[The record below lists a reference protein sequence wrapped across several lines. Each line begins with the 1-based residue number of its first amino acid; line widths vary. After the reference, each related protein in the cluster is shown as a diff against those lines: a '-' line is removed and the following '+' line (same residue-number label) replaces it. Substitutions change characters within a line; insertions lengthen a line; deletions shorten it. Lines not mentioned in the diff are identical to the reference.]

1 MGARKDLTGT
11 RREKLVVIRQLE
23 ERFTGSDGRPQIQ
36 WLCLCDCGNERIVT
50 TRQFNHNKPTSCGCW
65 KKPREIQNLTGEK
78 YGKLTVL
85 KMSEERYPAGN
96 RMQIQWDCQCECGN
110 TISVTTNSWNSR
122 AYYSCGCWK
131 SHQKDYTGETYEKLT
146 IVERLTERYKNK
158 DGATQV
164 QWLAK
169 CDCGNDVLVT
179 SSQWSQKMKTSCGC
193 WSKRVHM
200 LKKGERFGKLTVEKY
215 LGNIEEGRHMWLC
228 ICDCGNERKAN
239 VSLLRSRKDIA
250 CKYCGYHMKSDTLE
264 YRSWCGM
271 IRRCTNPN
279 DSRYS
284 DYGGRGIKVHDKWM
298 HSFENFLK
306 DMGEKPSSEY
316 SLDRKDTNGHYHPDN
331 CRWATDS
338 TQVRN
343 RRILPSNTSGTT
355 GVDFDNWNNAWRV
368 RITVDGNRIL
378 VGHFVEKEAA
388 KKARKEAE
396 LKYWGQTYDY

>member
-146 IVERLTERYKNK
+146 IVERLDERYCGKN
-158 DGATQV
+158 GATQV
-164 QWLAK
+164 QWRAE
-169 CDCGNDVLVT
+169 CECGNSVLVT
-179 SSQWSQKMKTSCGC
+179 SSQWSAKIKTSCGC

-200 LKKGERFGKLTVEKY
+200 FENGERLGKLTVIEY
-215 LGNIEEGRHMWLC
+215 LGNTEEGRHMWRC
-228 ICDCGNERKAN
+228 ICDCGDERIADA
-239 VSLLRSRKDIA
+239 STLRSREDIA
-250 CKYCGYHMKSDTLE
+250 CKYCGYHNKSDTTE
-264 YRSWCGM
+264 YRSWINM
-271 IRRCTNPN
+271 ISRCTNPN
-279 DSRYS
+279 NSRYS
-284 DYGGRGIKVHDKWM
+284 DYGERGITVCERWLN
-298 HSFENFLK
+298 SFENFLE
-306 DMGEKPSSEY
+306 DMGEKPDPKY
-316 SLDRKDTNGHYHPDN
+316 SLDRINTNGRYHPDN
-331 CRWATDS
+331 CRWTTDEE
-338 TQVRN
+338 QARN
-343 RRILPSNTSGTT
+343 RRVGRSNTSGQR
-355 GVDFDNWNNAWRV
+355 GVHWEKNSSSWVV
-368 RITVDGNRIL
+368 RITVSGNRFIL
-378 VGHFVEKEAA
+378 GKFSSKEDAIRCR
-388 KKARKEAE
+388 KKGE
-396 LKYWGQTYDY
+396 LKYWGRVYEY